1 MGFLRLD
8 KTGES
13 MAVVS
18 IAISEKSRGF
28 GYATSALKELRR
40 KVPKTTL
47 LAEIH
52 KDNEVSQRL
61 FENEDYEF
69 VMGRIGP
76 FSLYR
81 NAP

>member
-1 MGFLRLD
+1 MGILRLD

-18 IAISEKSRGF
+18 IAISKDHRGF
-28 GYATSALKELRR
+28 GYATAALKEVRR

-61 FENEDYEF
+61 FENEGFEF
-69 VMGRIGP
+69 VMGRIGS